1 MAQYDLIVVGSGP
14 GGYVAAERA
23 GSLGKKVL
31 LIERDLIG
39 GVCTNW
45 GCIPTKSL
53 LNTAKH
59 YHHAK
64 DSTSLGVHAQEVTY
78 SIEEAMAWKDETVK
92 TLRSGIEFLMKSNKV
107 EVVIGEATFIDEHHV
122 SVNDTVYEG
131 AYLILATGSSP
142 FVPPIPGSKL
152 SHVVTSNEILSVSEI
167 PSSLV
172 IIGGGVIGVEF
183 ASYFSMIGTKVTVVE
198 MMDEILPM
206 MDGEFAKLMRREMKG
221 VDFHLGCKVGEIT
234 EKEVRYTD
242 AKGNAKAVEASL
254 VLMSVGRRP
263 NTAGFENLKIEIDRK
278 GIVVDDRMQTNIPN
292 IYAIGDV
299 NGRSLLAHS
308 ASRMAEVA
316 VSNMF
321 GTTKQRMRYNAIPWA
336 VYGYPEAAGC
346 GLTEGEAAR
355 QGKKVKCATVQ
366 MRSNGRFLAEMG
378 KRAGGLVKVVSDAQT
393 GCILG
398 IHILGPYSSEIICF
412 ASEAVEG
419 EMRIKDVKEIVFPH
433 PSVSELIKD
442 ACFAI
447 DHTL

>member
-23 GSLGKKVL
+23 GALGKKVL
-31 LIERDLIG
+31 IIEKDQMG

-53 LNTAKH
+53 LNTAKQ

-64 DSTSLGVHAQEVTY
+64 EGASLGVHAQEVTY
-78 SIEEAMAWKDETVK
+78 SLEEAMAWKTETVK

-107 EVVIGEATFIDEHHV
+107 EVVNGEASFLDAHRV
-122 SVNDTVYEG
+122 SVNETIYEG
-131 AYLILATGSSP
+131 DYLIVATGSSP

-152 SHVVTSNEILSVSEI
+152 GHVVTSNEILSVSEI

-172 IIGGGVIGVEF
+172 VIGGGVIGVEF
-183 ASYFSMIGTKVTVVE
+183 ASYFSMIGSKVTVIE

-221 VDFHLGCKVGEIT
+221 VDFHLGCKVTGIT
-234 EKEVRYTD
+234 EKEVLYTD
-242 AKGNAKAVEASL
+242 AKGNEKSIEASL

-263 NTAGFENLKIEIDRK
+263 NTSGLENLKLDIDRK
-278 GIVVDDRMQTNIPN
+278 GIVVDERMQTNQGN

-316 VSNMF
+316 VSNIF
-321 GTTKQRMRYNAIPWA
+321 GSTRQRMRYNAIPWA
-336 VYGYPEAAGC
+336 VYGNPEAAGC
-346 GLTEGEAAR
+346 GLTESEAAK
-355 QGKKVKCATVQ
+355 QGVEVKCATVQ

-378 KRAGGLVKVVSDAQT
+378 KRAGGLVKVVSDAHN
-393 GCILG
+393 GRILG
-398 IHILGPYSSEIICF
+398 IHILGPYSSEMICF
-412 ASEAVEG
+412 ASEAIEAELRVQ
-419 EMRIKDVKEIVFPH
+419 DVKEIVFPH